1 MGTNHQINTTI
12 RKNTP
17 LDFLPQYTYHRRIP
31 EHTIHN
37 MDDTNNTSSKLSPL
51 KDLAKKLEVIQKINP
66 ELATEF
72 AQTMIEKM
80 EAFQQSMIN
89 ISGEYLHGDEIH
101 DEDPEKVRTLINAVP
116 QALTVKNEE
125 GSLPKLS
132 LMLKYGVK
140 WTEELSGLIH
150 EQGSALGT
158 ISDDDGL
165 YPYLQAIVGEC
176 ELSIVY
182 DLLRRYPDALVQSLS
197 TCTSRA
203 CKGDVDDDDSHADSK
218 IASCSSITQENKRAK
233 TDQSQSD
240 LLYAKK
246 ILDIVRKEDR

>member
-1 MGTNHQINTTI
+1 MDETN
-12 RKNTP
+12 
-17 LDFLPQYTYHRRIP
+17 DS
-31 EHTIHN
+31 
-37 MDDTNNTSSKLSPL
+37 SSKLSPL
-51 KDLAKKLEVIQKINP
+51 KDLANKLEVIQKINP
-66 ELATEF
+66 ELASEF
-72 AQTMIEKM
+72 AQTMIAKM
-80 EAFQQSMIN
+80 EEFQRSMIH

-116 QALTVKNEE
+116 QALTVKNEM

-140 WTEELSGLIH
+140 WTEELSTLIH

-165 YPYLQAIVGEC
+165 YPYLQAVVGEC

-197 TCTSRA
+197 TSSSSSSMSRA
-203 CKGDVDDDDSHADSK
+203 CGADINADADADSK
-218 IASCSSITQENKRAK
+218 IASCSSVTQEMKRAK
-233 TDQSQSD
+233 TNHNQSEM
-240 LLYAKK
+240 LYMKK
-246 ILDIVRKEDR
+246 VLEVIRK